1 MTSPGYRLQLLEHSD
16 LAQTLLL
23 SMAALENQPKIK
35 LKLLQ
40 TLQFLS
46 SSSGQYLDF
55 FLSQDMRWKRAS
67 VGHVNL
73 PDWPPS
79 LNKVAS
85 LKNIN
90 PLITNQEKKNSD

>member
-1 MTSPGYRLQLLEHSD
+1 MYFFAGLQVTSPGYRLQLLEHSD

-46 SSSGQYLDF
+46 SSSGQYLIF
-55 FLSQDMRWKRAS
+55 KSGYAVHMEEGICWTCQSPRLTSFIK
-67 VGHVNL
+67 
-73 PDWPPS
+73 
-79 LNKVAS
+79 
-85 LKNIN
+85 
-90 PLITNQEKKNSD
+90 